1 MISTLIILLYV
12 IITVAIIT
20 LAERK
25 VMASIQKRIG
35 PNQVGFEGLLQSI
48 ADGFKLIFK
57 ETVQPSE
64 SNKIIFLAAPYL
76 IFFFAQLNW
85 IILPL
90 SENVMISDL
99 KGAGILIFITI
110 SELSIYGVI
119 FSGWS
124 ANSKYPFLGSLR
136 STAQMISYSVS
147 LSLIQLSIIFQNGS
161 LSQTDQYQNQS
172 AIKFVYPQ
180 LPVCLLF
187 IVSAIAETNRAPFD
201 LPEAESEL
209 VAGFMTEH
217 GAVAFAFF
225 FLGEYAN
232 MLTISA
238 YFSIFFFGIYQPA
251 ILLFIMQWVRASVP
265 RYRFDQL
272 LILGWQLILPLTVGL
287 ITSIPIFIY
296 LINQII

>member
-1 MISTLIILLYV
+1 MEGTLMILLYV
-12 IITVAIIT
+12 IISVAIST

-25 VMASIQKRIG
+25 VMGAGQRRVG
-35 PNQVGFEGLLQSI
+35 PNQVGFEGLLQAI
-48 ADGFKLIFK
+48 ADGVKLIQK
-57 ETVQPSE
+57 ETVIPSE
-64 SNKIIFLAAPYL
+64 SNKGIFQLAPYL

-85 IILPL
+85 QVLPL
-90 SENVMISDL
+90 SDNQALTDL
-99 KGAGILIFITI
+99 KGAGVLIFITI

-124 ANSKYPFLGSLR
+124 ANSKYPFLGGLR

-147 LSLIQLSIIFQNGS
+147 LSLVQLSIIFLNGTVN
-161 LSQTDQYQNQS
+161 LLDFYENQS
-172 AIKFVYPQ
+172 IIQNIYP
-180 LPVCLLF
+180 LFPVCLLF

-217 GAVAFAFF
+217 GAVPFAFF

-238 YFSIFFFGIYQPA
+238 FFSVFFLGIYQPT
-251 ILLFIMQWVRASVP
+251 ILLFIMLWVRACVP

-272 LILGWQLILPLTVGL
+272 QTQGWLYILPIAVGL
-287 ITSIPIFIY
+287 ITAQPVLVY
-296 LINQII
+296 QAC

>member
-1 MISTLIILLYV
+1 MILLYV
-12 IITVAIIT
+12 IISVAIST

-25 VMASIQKRIG
+25 VMGAGQRRVG
-35 PNQVGFEGLLQSI
+35 PNQVGFEGLLQAI
-48 ADGFKLIFK
+48 ADGVKLIQK
-57 ETVQPSE
+57 ETVIPSE
-64 SNKIIFLAAPYL
+64 SNKGIFQLAPYL

-85 IILPL
+85 QVLPL
-90 SENVMISDL
+90 SDNQALTDL
-99 KGAGILIFITI
+99 KGAGVLIFITI

-124 ANSKYPFLGSLR
+124 ANSKYPFLGGLR

-147 LSLIQLSIIFQNGS
+147 LSLVQLSIIFLNGTVN
-161 LSQTDQYQNQS
+161 LLDFYENQS
-172 AIKFVYPQ
+172 IIQNIYP
-180 LPVCLLF
+180 LFPVCLLF

-217 GAVAFAFF
+217 GAVPFAFF

-238 YFSIFFFGIYQPA
+238 FFSVFFLGIYQPT
-251 ILLFIMQWVRASVP
+251 ILLFIMLWVRACVP

-272 LILGWQLILPLTVGL
+272 QTQGWLYILPIAVGL
-287 ITSIPIFIY
+287 ITAQPVLVY
-296 LINQII
+296 QAC